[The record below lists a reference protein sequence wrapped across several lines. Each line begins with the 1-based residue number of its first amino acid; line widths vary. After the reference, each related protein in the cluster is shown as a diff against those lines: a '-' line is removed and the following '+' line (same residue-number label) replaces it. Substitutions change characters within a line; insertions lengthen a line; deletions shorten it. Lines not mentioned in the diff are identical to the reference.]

1 MKTLISAAAVMLAM
15 GATANVQAAERGSCS
30 VTHKDCY
37 PACVQKKMTAD
48 GEDCAKTTQVC
59 RTICGPEPSYPSTSN
74 TERVDMMRFET
85 MKPLPDP
92 DTQDQ
97 SYPQDPQYTPSPQ

>member
-1 MKTLISAAAVMLAM
+1 MKALISSAAVLFALALTTD
-15 GATANVQAAERGSCS
+15 AQAASRGSCS

-37 PACVQKKMTAD
+37 PACIQKKMTPD

-59 RTICGPEPSYPSTSN
+59 RDICGPEPSYPSVTN

-92 DTQDQ
+92 DTQESQ
-97 SYPQDPQYTPSPQ
+97 YQDP